1 MSDRPS
7 GMKPRFSGQPP
18 IDAYGDGGFRLEGQR
33 FEGSI
38 IVTPQGLFPWS
49 VATVDDATSA
59 SLAVVV
65 DAIGTIDFLL
75 IGSGEGFARLPARAQ
90 KHLESCGLFPDTM
103 PTGAACRTYNM
114 MLAENRRVAAA
125 LIAVS

>member
-1 MSDRPS
+1 
-7 GMKPRFSGQPP
+7 MKPRFSGQPS

-38 IVTPQGLFPWS
+38 IVTPQGLFPWP
-49 VATVDDATSA
+49 VAAMGNVTSA

-65 DAIGTIDFLL
+65 EAIGSIDFLVV
-75 IGSGEGFARLPARAQ
+75 GSGEGFARLPASAQ
-90 KHLESCGLFPDTM
+90 RHLESCGLFPDMM
-103 PTGAACRTYNM
+103 PTAAACRTYNM
-114 MLAENRRVAAA
+114 LLAENRRVAAA